1 MKIMVVSDPSAML
14 VIIQGMGLKSE
25 SRLTIQDKLITIM
38 KKINPF
44 SNNSGIGSFEYLDS
58 YK

>member
-44 SNNSGIGSFEYLDS
+44 PNNSGIGSFEYLDLA
-58 YK
+58 